1 MKRQLKEAKQAEKQN
16 LKEEKKERKEQQKL
30 ERQRFREE
38 ERMRKVQMQEER
50 ELKKELD
57 KTEPAKEKHVVRMD
71 TRRKK
76 DTEREPDLD
85 LLPVTWV
92 SSYLPI
98 RQIKNGIIYTTDHRY
113 VKLIEILPINFLLRS
128 PSEQRNI
135 IMSFM
140 SYLKIAPVR
149 IQFKVVSKK
158 ADISEYIE
166 KIQKE
171 AERECDTRVKMLQED
186 YAKLIEKLGR
196 KEAITRRFFMVFEYQ
211 SYNNN
216 KNPRE
221 HDILPYM
228 KSVVQT
234 AKKYLSQCGNV
245 VLEHENDTRFLVD
258 VLYQILNRR
267 TSVYESLEERTQKV
281 VAYYRKENGEDSIRH
296 IPVTELIAPETMDM
310 RHRSHLVIDGMY
322 YSYLLIPSHKYR
334 SRVPAGWLSLLI
346 NAGEGIDVDVFF
358 FRQDKSKS
366 MERIG
371 RSIRLNRSKIKD
383 TYDTNTDFDDLSESI
398 HAGYYLKR
406 GLSGSEDFYYMSTL
420 ITITGYSTKEVEWR
434 VKEMTKL
441 LNSQDIGVT
450 SCMFREEEAFLSS
463 LPLLCLDKKLYER
476 SKRNVLTSGVASCY
490 PFTSYEMS
498 DKDGIMMGV
507 NKANNSLVIVDI
519 FNTKIYKN
527 ANIAI
532 LGTSGAGKTFTMQLM
547 ALRLRRKNVQVF
559 IIAPDKG
566 HEFAR
571 ACNNIGGAF
580 IQISPASPNC
590 INVMEIRPTDRTASE
605 ILDGYTVER
614 SELAMKIQS
623 LHIFFSLLIPDLS
636 HEEKQLLDEA
646 LVITYAEKGITHDN
660 QSLEDSDNPGQYKDM
675 PILGDLHEVLL
686 RKRECRRMQNKL
698 VQQITSH
705 DEIDLSLPGR
715 EKCAYFC
722 ITSDQDST
730 FDMLATLFTSF
741 LSIKLVR
748 YADRTKERRL
758 PVPVQFILDEF
769 PNLGVVPDFKKK
781 LATARSR
788 GIGMSILFQNIP
800 QLQNRY
806 PDNQWEEILGGCD
819 FSIFLG
825 CNDMTTASYYSDRT
839 GEITVSV
846 SSIRKSYYTIRAT
859 DYVPEYTES
868 TSLGKRMLLLP
879 DEILRF
885 PLDQGLLIIRGQKVC
900 RFRKMDYLEHPD
912 SQYMKLEKVEEHIP
926 EWFKDW
932 KQEKQNFKI
941 YAEKEPDLPDK
952 KEGGTEAGN
961 PLTLDT
967 EIKKTEKQAN
977 AKTSEQQEEKRIMKV
992 EELFAFETSDGKEG

>member
-1 MKRQLKEAKQAEKQN
+1 MEKEASVIGNEVKELKRQLKEAKQTEKQN
-16 LKEEKKERKEQQKL
+16 LKEEKKERKKQQKL
-30 ERQRFREE
+30 EQARFREE
-38 ERMRKVQMQEER
+38 ERMRKVQMKEEKK
-50 ELKKELD
+50 LKKELD
-57 KTEPAKEKHVVRMD
+57 KPEVHKEKENISNLRD
-71 TRRKK
+71 DRRKEK
-76 DTEREPDLD
+76 KERKPDLD

-98 RQIKNGIIYTTDHRY
+98 RQIKNGVIYTTDHRY

-128 PSEQRNI
+128 SSEQRNI

-140 SYLKIAPVR
+140 SYLKIAPVK

-166 KIQKE
+166 KIKEE
-171 AERECDTRVKMLQED
+171 AEREPDHRVKLLQED
-186 YAKLIEKLGR
+186 YAKLIERLGR

-216 KNPRE
+216 KNPKERE
-221 HDILPYM
+221 VLLYM
-228 KSVVQT
+228 RSVVQT

-245 VLEHENDTRFLVD
+245 VLEYENDTRFLVD
-258 VLYQILNRR
+258 VLYQILNRK
-267 TSVYESLEERTQKV
+267 TSVYETLEERTKKV
-281 VAYYRKENGEDSIRH
+281 ARYYQRENGRESISY

-334 SRVPAGWLSLLI
+334 TRVPAGWLSLLI

-371 RSIRLNRSKIKD
+371 RRIRLNRSKIKD

-420 ITITGYSTKEVEWR
+420 ITITGYSAKEVEWR

-441 LNSQDIGVT
+441 LNSQDIGVI
-450 SCMFREEEAFLSS
+450 SCMFREENAFLSS
-463 LPLLCLDKKLYER
+463 LPLLYLDKKLYER

-590 INVMEIRPTDRTASE
+590 INVMEIRPTDTSASE

-660 QSLEDSDNPGQYKDM
+660 QSLENPDKPGQYKDM
-675 PILGDLHEVLL
+675 PILGDLYEVLL
-686 RKRECRRMQNKL
+686 RKRECRRMANILNRL
-698 VQQITSH
+698 VHGSASTFNQKTNV
-705 DEIDLSLPGR
+705 DLSNKYVVLDIS
-715 EKCAYFC
+715 E
-722 ITSDQDST
+722 
-730 FDMLATLFTSF
+730 
-741 LSIKLVR
+741 LSGDLLLGMFVALDFVWAK
-748 YADRTKERRL
+748 AKEDRTVEKAIFVDEAWKLLVSNELAGEYLLEIFKVIRAYGGSAICATQDLVDFFALKGGKLGRGILNNSKTKIILNMDTSEAENIREELDLSEAEAMSITRFERGTGLISTNSNNLIVDFKASQLEKDLITTDRKDLQELKER
-758 PVPVQFILDEF
+758 
-769 PNLGVVPDFKKK
+769 
-781 LATARSR
+781 
-788 GIGMSILFQNIP
+788 
-800 QLQNRY
+800 LQKY
-806 PDNQWEEILGGCD
+806 GQQAYGKQ
-819 FSIFLG
+819 
-825 CNDMTTASYYSDRT
+825 TT
-839 GEITVSV
+839 
-846 SSIRKSYYTIRAT
+846 
-859 DYVPEYTES
+859 
-868 TSLGKRMLLLP
+868 
-879 DEILRF
+879 
-885 PLDQGLLIIRGQKVC
+885 
-900 RFRKMDYLEHPD
+900 
-912 SQYMKLEKVEEHIP
+912 
-926 EWFKDW
+926 
-932 KQEKQNFKI
+932 
-941 YAEKEPDLPDK
+941 
-952 KEGGTEAGN
+952 
-961 PLTLDT
+961 
-967 EIKKTEKQAN
+967 
-977 AKTSEQQEEKRIMKV
+977 
-992 EELFAFETSDGKEG
+992 

>member
-1 MKRQLKEAKQAEKQN
+1 MILALYVGGFMEQLFMESAVRLAPIDTIRHGISSVAGIQCSIVAFILFGAVAGLIVWRGLGKEAYD
-16 LKEEKKERKEQQKL
+16 ERNFEVSSKGTYGTAG
-30 ERQRFREE
+30 FMDEE
-38 ERMRKVQMQEER
+38 ERAQVLQSEKSFEKVDGVIFGRNLQDEKIISLPVESRLNRNFAVCGSQGSMKSRAFARVMALQCIRRGESVYLTDPKSELYEDLSFYFR
-50 ELKKELD
+50 ESGYTVKQLNLIQLEHSDAWNCLGEIDDGSLIDVFCDVVIRNTTD
-57 KTEPAKEKHVVRMD
+57 KFDHFYDNTEM
-71 TRRKK
+71 
-76 DTEREPDLD
+76 D
-85 LLPVTWV
+85 LLKA
-92 SSYLPI
+92 LCL
-98 RQIKNGIIYTTDHRY
+98 Y
-113 VKLIEILPINFLLRS
+113 VFH
-128 PSEQRNI
+128 
-135 IMSFM
+135 
-140 SYLKIAPVR
+140 
-149 IQFKVVSKK
+149 
-158 ADISEYIE
+158 EYPPE
-166 KIQKE
+166 KRTFPE
-171 AERECDTRVKMLQED
+171 AYK
-186 YAKLIEKLGR
+186 
-196 KEAITRRFFMVFEYQ
+196 
-211 SYNNN
+211 
-216 KNPRE
+216 
-221 HDILPYM
+221 
-228 KSVVQT
+228 
-234 AKKYLSQCGNV
+234 
-245 VLEHENDTRFLVD
+245 
-258 VLYQILNRR
+258 
-267 TSVYESLEERTQKV
+267 
-281 VAYYRKENGEDSIRH
+281 
-296 IPVTELIAPETMDM
+296 
-310 RHRSHLVIDGMY
+310 
-322 YSYLLIPSHKYR
+322 
-334 SRVPAGWLSLLI
+334 LLI
-346 NAGEGIDVDVFF
+346 NKSVDMLDAIF
-358 FRQDKSKS
+358 D
-366 MERIG
+366 
-371 RSIRLNRSKIKD
+371 RLP
-383 TYDTNTDFDDLSESI
+383 T
-398 HAGYYLKR
+398 HHPAR
-406 GLSGSEDFYYMSTL
+406 GPYQLFAKAE
-420 ITITGYSTKEVEWR
+420 K
-434 VKEMTKL
+434 VKG
-441 LNSQDIGVT
+441 N
-450 SCMFREEEAFLSS
+450 A
-463 LPLLCLDKKLYER
+463 
-476 SKRNVLTSGVASCY
+476 VLG
-490 PFTSYEMS
+490 
-498 DKDGIMMGV
+498 
-507 NKANNSLVIVDI
+507 
-519 FNTKIYKN
+519 
-527 ANIAI
+527 
-532 LGTSGAGKTFTMQLM
+532 LGT
-547 ALRLRRKNVQVF
+547 RL
-559 IIAPDKG
+559 
-566 HEFAR
+566 
-571 ACNNIGGAF
+571 
-580 IQISPASPNC
+580 QI
-590 INVMEIRPTDRTASE
+590 
-605 ILDGYTVER
+605 
-614 SELAMKIQS
+614 
-623 LHIFFSLLIPDLS
+623 
-636 HEEKQLLDEA
+636 
-646 LVITYAEKGITHDN
+646 
-660 QSLEDSDNPGQYKDM
+660 
-675 PILGDLHEVLL
+675 
-686 RKRECRRMQNKL
+686 MQNKL
-698 VQQITSH
+698 VQQITGH

>member
-1 MKRQLKEAKQAEKQN
+1 MILALYVGGFMEQLFMESAVRLAPIDTIRHGISSVAGIQCSIVAFILFGAVAGLIVWRGSGKEAYD
-16 LKEEKKERKEQQKL
+16 ERNFEVSSKGTYGTAG
-30 ERQRFREE
+30 FMDEE
-38 ERMRKVQMQEER
+38 ERAQVLQSEKSFEKVDGVIFGRNLQDEKIISLPVESRLNRNFAVCGSQGSMKSRAFARVMALQCIRRGER
-50 ELKKELD
+50 VYLTDPKSELYEDLSFYFRESGYTVKQLNLIQLEHSDAWNCLGEIDDGSLIDVFCDVVIRNTTD
-57 KTEPAKEKHVVRMD
+57 KFDHFYDNTEM
-71 TRRKK
+71 
-76 DTEREPDLD
+76 D
-85 LLPVTWV
+85 LLKA
-92 SSYLPI
+92 LCL
-98 RQIKNGIIYTTDHRY
+98 Y
-113 VKLIEILPINFLLRS
+113 VFH
-128 PSEQRNI
+128 
-135 IMSFM
+135 
-140 SYLKIAPVR
+140 
-149 IQFKVVSKK
+149 
-158 ADISEYIE
+158 EYPPE
-166 KIQKE
+166 KRTFPE
-171 AERECDTRVKMLQED
+171 AYK
-186 YAKLIEKLGR
+186 
-196 KEAITRRFFMVFEYQ
+196 
-211 SYNNN
+211 
-216 KNPRE
+216 
-221 HDILPYM
+221 
-228 KSVVQT
+228 
-234 AKKYLSQCGNV
+234 
-245 VLEHENDTRFLVD
+245 
-258 VLYQILNRR
+258 
-267 TSVYESLEERTQKV
+267 
-281 VAYYRKENGEDSIRH
+281 
-296 IPVTELIAPETMDM
+296 
-310 RHRSHLVIDGMY
+310 
-322 YSYLLIPSHKYR
+322 
-334 SRVPAGWLSLLI
+334 LLI
-346 NAGEGIDVDVFF
+346 NKSVDMLDAIF
-358 FRQDKSKS
+358 D
-366 MERIG
+366 
-371 RSIRLNRSKIKD
+371 RLP
-383 TYDTNTDFDDLSESI
+383 T
-398 HAGYYLKR
+398 HHPAR
-406 GLSGSEDFYYMSTL
+406 GPYQLFAKAE
-420 ITITGYSTKEVEWR
+420 K
-434 VKEMTKL
+434 VKG
-441 LNSQDIGVT
+441 N
-450 SCMFREEEAFLSS
+450 A
-463 LPLLCLDKKLYER
+463 
-476 SKRNVLTSGVASCY
+476 VLG
-490 PFTSYEMS
+490 
-498 DKDGIMMGV
+498 
-507 NKANNSLVIVDI
+507 
-519 FNTKIYKN
+519 
-527 ANIAI
+527 
-532 LGTSGAGKTFTMQLM
+532 LGT
-547 ALRLRRKNVQVF
+547 RL
-559 IIAPDKG
+559 
-566 HEFAR
+566 
-571 ACNNIGGAF
+571 
-580 IQISPASPNC
+580 QI
-590 INVMEIRPTDRTASE
+590 
-605 ILDGYTVER
+605 
-614 SELAMKIQS
+614 
-623 LHIFFSLLIPDLS
+623 
-636 HEEKQLLDEA
+636 
-646 LVITYAEKGITHDN
+646 
-660 QSLEDSDNPGQYKDM
+660 
-675 PILGDLHEVLL
+675 
-686 RKRECRRMQNKL
+686 MQNKL

>member
-1 MKRQLKEAKQAEKQN
+1 MEKEASVIGNEVKELKRQLKEAKQTEKQN
-16 LKEEKKERKEQQKL
+16 LKEEKKERKKQQKL
-30 ERQRFREE
+30 EQARFREE
-38 ERMRKVQMQEER
+38 ERMRKVQMKEEKK
-50 ELKKELD
+50 LKKELD
-57 KTEPAKEKHVVRMD
+57 KPEVHKEKENISNLRD
-71 TRRKK
+71 DRRKEK
-76 DTEREPDLD
+76 KERKPDLD

-98 RQIKNGIIYTTDHRY
+98 RQIKNGVIYTTDHRY

-128 PSEQRNI
+128 SSEQRNI

-140 SYLKIAPVR
+140 SYLKIAPVK

-166 KIQKE
+166 KIKEE
-171 AERECDTRVKMLQED
+171 AEREPDHRVKLLQED
-186 YAKLIEKLGR
+186 YAKLIERLGR

-216 KNPRE
+216 KNPKERE
-221 HDILPYM
+221 VLLYM
-228 KSVVQT
+228 RSVVQT

-245 VLEHENDTRFLVD
+245 VLEYENDTRFLVD
-258 VLYQILNRR
+258 VLYQILNRK
-267 TSVYESLEERTQKV
+267 TSVYETLEERTKKV
-281 VAYYRKENGEDSIRH
+281 ARYYQRENGRESISY

-334 SRVPAGWLSLLI
+334 TRVPAGWLSLLI

-371 RSIRLNRSKIKD
+371 RRIRLNRSKIKD

-420 ITITGYSTKEVEWR
+420 ITITGYSAKEVEWR

-441 LNSQDIGVT
+441 LNSQDIGVI
-450 SCMFREEEAFLSS
+450 SCMFREENAFLSS
-463 LPLLCLDKKLYER
+463 LPLLYLDKKLYER

-590 INVMEIRPTDRTASE
+590 INVMEIRPTDTSASE

-660 QSLEDSDNPGQYKDM
+660 QSLENPDKPGQYKDM
-675 PILGDLHEVLL
+675 PILGDLYEVLL
-686 RKRECRRMQNKL
+686 RKRECRRMANILNRL
-698 VQQITSH
+698 VHGSASTFNQKTNV
-705 DEIDLSLPGR
+705 DLSNKYVVLDIS
-715 EKCAYFC
+715 E
-722 ITSDQDST
+722 
-730 FDMLATLFTSF
+730 
-741 LSIKLVR
+741 LSGDLLLGMFVALDFVWAK
-748 YADRTKERRL
+748 AKEDRTVEKAIFVDEAWKFLVSNELAGEYLLEIFKVIRAYGGSAICATQDLVDFFALKGGKLGRGILNNSKTKIILNMETSEAENIREELDLSEAEAMSITRFERGTGLISTNSNNLIVDFKASQLEKDLITTDRKDLQELKER
-758 PVPVQFILDEF
+758 
-769 PNLGVVPDFKKK
+769 
-781 LATARSR
+781 
-788 GIGMSILFQNIP
+788 
-800 QLQNRY
+800 LQKY
-806 PDNQWEEILGGCD
+806 GQQAYGKQ
-819 FSIFLG
+819 
-825 CNDMTTASYYSDRT
+825 TT
-839 GEITVSV
+839 
-846 SSIRKSYYTIRAT
+846 
-859 DYVPEYTES
+859 
-868 TSLGKRMLLLP
+868 
-879 DEILRF
+879 
-885 PLDQGLLIIRGQKVC
+885 
-900 RFRKMDYLEHPD
+900 
-912 SQYMKLEKVEEHIP
+912 
-926 EWFKDW
+926 
-932 KQEKQNFKI
+932 
-941 YAEKEPDLPDK
+941 
-952 KEGGTEAGN
+952 
-961 PLTLDT
+961 
-967 EIKKTEKQAN
+967 
-977 AKTSEQQEEKRIMKV
+977 
-992 EELFAFETSDGKEG
+992 